1 LPWSM
6 QDSRWNRLFA
16 AARDDVDGPS
26 SFVTFMRRVRDHDQ
40 TIIVAKSSTGRIV
53 GGYATNV
60 WSGRRRNNTKQQHS
74 KDYDFLF
81 VVKSPTT
88 TTTTSTK
95 SKLLHTGMTFM
106 NEDHQQ
112 LLLGKSPTSTASH
125 FDTSSSSSNSSSTS
139 TKHRRCNNN
148 DSKKPR
154 IEIFKQDHNH
164 QKYDDVSTTTTTAG
178 SSSSSSWKQA
188 YHMGRTLLSMSS
200 DTSSCGKLS
209 LVIHHSFSRGEIS
222 LGGSGGT
229 TREEGV
235 GNDCTMEEFDIVEFE
250 VYGLTD
256 ED

>member
-1 LPWSM
+1 
-6 QDSRWNRLFA
+6 
-16 AARDDVDGPS
+16 
-26 SFVTFMRRVRDHDQ
+26 
-40 TIIVAKSSTGRIV
+40 
-53 GGYATNV
+53 
-60 WSGRRRNNTKQQHS
+60 
-74 KDYDFLF
+74 
-81 VVKSPTT
+81 
-88 TTTTSTK
+88 
-95 SKLLHTGMTFM
+95 M

-164 QKYDDVSTTTTTAG
+164 QKYDDVSTTTTAG

-188 YHMGRTLLSMSS
+188 CHMGRTLLSMSS

-235 GNDCTMEEFDIVEFE
+235 GNDCSMEEFDIVEFE